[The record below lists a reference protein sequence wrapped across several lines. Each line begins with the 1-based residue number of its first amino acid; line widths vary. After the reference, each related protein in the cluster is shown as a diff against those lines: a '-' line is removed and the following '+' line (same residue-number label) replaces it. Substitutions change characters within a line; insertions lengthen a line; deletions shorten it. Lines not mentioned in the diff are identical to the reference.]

1 MKKFTFIKNAV
12 IMTVTAFILRG
23 LGVLLRVFLSK
34 KIGAEGMGLYQIIFS
49 VYALAAT
56 FATAGVSTAVIRVVT
71 DEIASGTKQ
80 TVLKAFKKTLGI
92 CIFWGIILSI
102 AFYYSAEF
110 IAKSWIN
117 DVRTIPSLK
126 ILVFALPFMSITSCI
141 KGYFIAYR
149 RVSIPSS
156 AQVLEQI
163 VRFTLIFI
171 IIDFFIPYGIDAC
184 CTAIILGDVISE
196 MSSCAYSYIAYQKEK
211 KRHGNAYLAKN
222 QKTQPVLKK
231 ALSVAGPIALN
242 KYLNTILRTFEN
254 MLVPEC
260 LRQFSSSREK
270 SLEQFGMLKGMAMP
284 ILFFPSSLLTAFST
298 LLIPEM
304 AEAKSLGQEKKV
316 TAIANKTLQ
325 ISITLSILIAGI
337 FIAFPYEL
345 AELIYKDLEVG
356 FIIYAL
362 APIVPFMYLET
373 VVTGILQG
381 LNQQIHS
388 LKYNIFDSVIRI
400 SLIYLLVPQKGLNA
414 FIVIM
419 ILSNITTSSLNI
431 YRTLKITNTKIQWL
445 KWIIIPLTAVFISI
459 IAMTILLK
467 NLLLPSLYYVIIGTV
482 IISITYFALL
492 FITKALKPKDLS
504 LTI

>member
-1 MKKFTFIKNAV
+1 
-12 IMTVTAFILRG
+12 MTATAFILRG
-23 LGVLLRVFLSK
+23 LGVLLRVFLSN

-49 VYALAAT
+49 VYALAST
-56 FATAGVSTAVIRVVT
+56 FATAGVSTAVIQVVT
-71 DEIASGTKQ
+71 DEIATGTKQ
-80 TVLKAFKKTLGI
+80 TVLKAFKKTLYL
-92 CIFWGIILSI
+92 CIFWGLTLSI
-102 AFYYSAEF
+102 IFYFSAEF
-110 IAKSWIN
+110 IGKSWIN

-149 RVSIPSS
+149 RVSIPSE
-156 AQVLEQI
+156 AQILEQI
-163 VRFTLIFI
+163 VRFVLIFI

-184 CTAIILGDVISE
+184 CTAIIIGDVISE
-196 MSSCAYSYIAYQKEK
+196 MSSCTYSYIAYLKEK
-211 KRHGNAYLAKN
+211 KRHGNVYLAKN
-222 QKTQPVLKK
+222 QRSQPVVKK
-231 ALSVAGPIALN
+231 AICVAGPIALN

-325 ISITLSILIAGI
+325 ISITLSILISGI

-345 AELIYKDLEVG
+345 AEIIYKDLEVG

-373 VVTGILQG
+373 VVSGILQG
-381 LNQQIHS
+381 LNQQLHS

-400 SLIYLLVPQKGLNA
+400 SLIYFLVPQRGLNG
-414 FIVIM
+414 FLVIM

-445 KWIIIPLTAVFISI
+445 KWIILPVTAVFISI
-459 IAMTILLK
+459 IAMTLLLK
-467 NLLLPSLYYVIIGTV
+467 NLMLSSLYYVILGTL
-482 IISITYFALL
+482 IICVTYFAVL
-492 FITKALKPKDLS
+492 FITKAIKLKDLS
-504 LTI
+504 LKISD